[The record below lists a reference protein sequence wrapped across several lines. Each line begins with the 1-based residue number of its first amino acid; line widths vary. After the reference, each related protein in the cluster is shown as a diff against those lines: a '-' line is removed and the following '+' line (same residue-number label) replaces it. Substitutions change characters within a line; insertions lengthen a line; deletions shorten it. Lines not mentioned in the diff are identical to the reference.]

1 MPSRVFRLLIAALV
15 LVLPLAACDTAPPRP
30 TYPDIRFSGQTP
42 IRLAVG
48 GIDISN
54 EYKAPFQSPSV
65 DHLFPVPPARA
76 AENWAHDR
84 LQAAGGAR
92 RARFTIQNAS
102 VIETPLKK
110 KEGLTATFTKEASE
124 RYDATL
130 QAKLDILDER
140 GVPLR
145 SVTVTAVRSQSV
157 LEGITPNERDQT
169 WYDMTKALM
178 ADFDKQMTAEISS
191 NFGGFFQ

>member
-1 MPSRVFRLLIAALV
+1 MPPRFLCLLIAAFA
-15 LVLPLAACDTAPPRP
+15 LAACDTVPPRP
-30 TYPDIRFSGQTP
+30 TYPEIHFTGQP
-42 IRLAVG
+42 PFRLAVG
-48 GIDISN
+48 AIDVRDD
-54 EYKAPFQSPSV
+54 YKAPFQSPNV
-65 DHLFPVPPARA
+65 EHLFPVPPARA
-76 AENWAHDR
+76 AETWAHDR
-84 LQAAGGAR
+84 LQAGGGTG
-92 RARFTIQNAS
+92 RARFIIQNAA

-130 QAKLDILDER
+130 QARLEIDDDH
-140 GVPLR
+140 GVPRR
-145 SVTVTAVRSQSV
+145 SVTVTAVRSQTV

-178 ADFDKQMTAEISS
+178 ADFDKQMSAEISS